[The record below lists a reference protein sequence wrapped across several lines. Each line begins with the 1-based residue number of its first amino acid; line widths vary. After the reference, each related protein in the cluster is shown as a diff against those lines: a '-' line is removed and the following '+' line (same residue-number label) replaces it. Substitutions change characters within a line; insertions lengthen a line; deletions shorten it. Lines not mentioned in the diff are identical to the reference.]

1 MNQYL
6 WSKKTFA
13 FSVRVPNS
21 QETTK
26 REVERHLKIR
36 FGLFVCEPSLPICI
50 KTNKTTTKNVQQL
63 IQTAW
68 CCSYNI
74 TKPTLGGACRKPWY
88 VMTSLSWK
96 DNCVST
102 AGRLIVSSTP
112 TVSSASFCAANHGV
126 HPEYTGSL
134 KTALWEYHV
143 KHVCPFWEY
152 ILMCTFLSHAQDL
165 QYTHADKKE
174 ELHQSIVLQLSC
186 DVSVY
191 WYRCT
196 ALQLAHIFT
205 NRLHHIFLYTPNL
218 STFKCPHKRRIPLPE
233 DTACWSKSEPHLFCF
248 FFLKFLLRGGITI
261 KSYLNVMDLNLHY
274 SLCLNI
280 LFPTITYK
288 ASYPSISNP
297 ATDKIKDNIL
307 LPIILA

>member
-21 QETTK
+21 QETIK
-26 REVERHLKIR
+26 REVERHLKMR

-50 KTNKTTTKNVQQL
+50 KTNKTTKKTFSSWSKQPDVVPT
-63 IQTAW
+63 I
-68 CCSYNI
+68 S
-74 TKPTLGGACRKPWY
+74 PTLGGACRKPWY
-88 VMTSLSWK
+88 VMTSLSCK

-102 AGRLIVSSTP
+102 AGRLIVSSTQ

-218 STFKCPHKRRIPLPE
+218 STFKCPHKPRIPLPE
-233 DTACWSKSEPHLFCF
+233 DTTCWSKSAPHPFCF
-248 FFLKFLLRGGITI
+248 FLFLNFCCG
-261 KSYLNVMDLNLHY
+261 V
-274 SLCLNI
+274 
-280 LFPTITYK
+280 
-288 ASYPSISNP
+288 A
-297 ATDKIKDNIL
+297 
-307 LPIILA
+307 